1 MSVPPIDLLP
11 DALRERTT
19 ALNRRPVDEA
29 AAFVL
34 YWMRTSVRGHE
45 NPALDAALVLG
56 RSLGVPVFVY
66 HALSERYPFASDRHH
81 RFILGGARDVQ
92 QELAARGIGYAFH
105 LERPGHRGDHLLTL
119 AAQAAAVVTESFP
132 WTPIRAWTRRVARE
146 APVGTIGVDA
156 ACLVPM
162 RTVPADARDRAFRFR
177 KATRAAR
184 EAALTTEPE
193 EIAPEH
199 PPFVPDLPFE
209 PVDLGSADL
218 AELVAACAI
227 DHTVGPV
234 PHTPGGSRAGY
245 ARWAA
250 FRDGALRRYD
260 KRRNDPLADG
270 VSRLSPY
277 LHYGHVSP
285 FRVAREAAA
294 AGGSGAEKF
303 LDELLIWREMSW
315 AWCFHEKTHDTLE
328 ALPEWARE
336 TLAAHA
342 GDRRPVLHGRERLA
356 RGRTG
361 DALWDAAQRS
371 LLVHGELHNNVRMTW
386 GKMIPQWS
394 PDPETALARLIDLN
408 HRYAL
413 DGRDPNSYG
422 GLLWCLG
429 GFDRPFDP
437 ERPVLGRVR
446 PRDTATHA
454 RRLDVAAYATQT
466 GRAARP
472 APPRVAVIGAG
483 IAGLV
488 AARTL
493 ADHGWPVTVFDK
505 GRRPGGRLATRR
517 SRTDPRLAHD
527 HGAPLL
533 RARDPRFRRAA
544 DDWVE
549 AGVLAPWPLAGE
561 DAFVPVPD
569 ASALG
574 AHLASDLDPA
584 TGTRIEVL
592 ARAADA
598 WSLTD
603 DAAEAHGPFDALVLA
618 LPPVQAAALLR
629 DAEAPALADRLAEH
643 SAEPCWTALVQA
655 PEAGAPFD
663 LLAPETGA
671 VALAVREDAKPG
683 RDTGGCFTFHAHADW
698 SRAHLED
705 EPDAVA
711 AALAPELSTL
721 LGVGVPPERVTVHRW
736 RYARMADA
744 AHPEALWDAE
754 LRIGCCGDG
763 LTAAGDVEGAWLSG
777 AALAGRLL
785 GSDLAAADAPA
796 ATAPSA
802 QTDLFGTGP

>member
-19 ALNRRPVDEA
+19 ALNRQPVVES

-45 NPALDAALVLG
+45 NPALDAALLLG

-81 RFILGGARDVQ
+81 RFILEGARDVQ
-92 QELAARGIGYAFH
+92 AELAARGIGYAFH

-119 AAQAAAVVTESFP
+119 ASRAAAVVTESFP
-132 WTPIRAWTRRVARE
+132 WTPIRAWTRRVAHE

-177 KATRAAR
+177 KATRTAR
-184 EAALTTEPE
+184 EAALAAEPE

-199 PPFVPDLPFE
+199 PPFLPDLPFE
-209 PVDLGSADL
+209 PVDLATADL

-245 ARWAA
+245 ARWEA
-250 FRDGALRRYD
+250 FRDGGLRRYD

-285 FRVAREAAA
+285 FRVAREAAE

-328 ALPEWARE
+328 ALPAWARE

-342 GDRRPVLHGRERLA
+342 EDRRPTLHGRERLA

-371 LLVHGELHNNVRMTW
+371 LVIHGELHNNVRMTW

-454 RRLDVAAYATQT
+454 RRLDVAAYAAHT

-483 IAGLV
+483 VAGLV

-493 ADHGWPVTVFDK
+493 ADHGWPVALFDK

-517 SRTDPRLAHD
+517 SRTDARLAHD
-527 HGAPLL
+527 HGAPML
-533 RARDPRFRRAA
+533 RAGDPRFRRAV

-549 AGVLAPWPLAGE
+549 AGVLAPWPAAGD

-574 AHLASDLDPA
+574 AHLAADLDPA
-584 TGTRIEVL
+584 TGVRIEAL
-592 ARAADA
+592 ARDADG
-598 WSLTD
+598 WTLTD
-603 DAAEAHGPFDALVLA
+603 DAGEAHGPFDALVLA
-618 LPPVQAAALLR
+618 LPPAQAAALLR
-629 DAEAPALADRLAEH
+629 DAGEDDLAARLAEH
-643 SAEPCWTALVQA
+643 PAEPCWTALVQA

-663 LLAPETGA
+663 LLAPEASTI
-671 VALAVREDAKPG
+671 ALAVREDAKPG
-683 RDTGGCFTFHAHADW
+683 RDTGGCFTVHTRADW
-698 SRAHLED
+698 ARAHLED

-711 AALAPELSTL
+711 TALAPELSTL
-721 LGVGVPPERVTVHRW
+721 LGV
-736 RYARMADA
+736 
-744 AHPEALWDAE
+744 
-754 LRIGCCGDG
+754 
-763 LTAAGDVEGAWLSG
+763 
-777 AALAGRLL
+777 
-785 GSDLAAADAPA
+785 
-796 ATAPSA
+796 
-802 QTDLFGTGP
+802 